1 MGAHDALH
9 GGKTETA
16 AGELGREERI
26 ENLGEGFRGHSAA
39 AVMHFEHDVGTGAKL
54 VGVGPYGSDVLL
66 VDSLRGGADED
77 CPSFGS
83 DRLGAVDHQV
93 HDDLL

>member
-9 GGKTETA
+9 GGKTEPA

-39 AVMHFEHDVGTGAKL
+39 GVMDFEHDVGTGAK
-54 VGVGPYGSDVLL
+54 VVAVGPDGSDVLL
-66 VDSLRGGADED
+66 VDSLRTGADKD
-77 CPSFGS
+77 SATFGS
-83 DRLGAVDHQV
+83 DRLGAVDHQI